1 MTSNGWILV
10 GSSVMLLSWLLAIR
24 DVRRHL
30 RFGAAAVSRVLP
42 DNIWI
47 GVTYGTAFLLPWAA
61 LIILAEA
68 LMSRIEPIVVGA
80 WTFSFL
86 LFNYLLL
93 RFIQSRR
100 IFKSDF
106 KGLRRK

>member
-1 MTSNGWILV
+1 MTSNWWILV
-10 GSSVMLLSWLLAIR
+10 GSSVLLLSWLLAIR

-30 RFGAAAVSRVLP
+30 RFGEAAVSRVVP

-47 GVTYGTAFLLPWAA
+47 GVTYGTAFLLPWAV
-61 LIILAEA
+61 LIILTET
-68 LMSRIEPIVVGA
+68 LMGRIEPIVVGT

-93 RFIQSRR
+93 RFIQSRK
-100 IFKSDF
+100 IFKNGF